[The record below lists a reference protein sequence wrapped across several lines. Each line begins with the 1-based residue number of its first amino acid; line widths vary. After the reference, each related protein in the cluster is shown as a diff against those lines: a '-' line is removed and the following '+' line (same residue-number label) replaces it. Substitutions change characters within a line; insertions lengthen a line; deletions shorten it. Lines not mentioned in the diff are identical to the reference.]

1 LSLGRVGVSARRSD
15 RRPALKEPTRGAE
28 LPGMGSFTNLLFG
41 VLLGVA
47 IVAAFWLLASFIDDL
62 RDQTRDAGH

>member
-1 LSLGRVGVSARRSD
+1 
-15 RRPALKEPTRGAE
+15 
-28 LPGMGSFTNLLFG
+28 MGSFTNLLFG